1 MTRIVRCP
9 RNDTSPREH
18 IASSHR
24 RSPLTRGHPRC
35 GFTTATGKVAR
46 HRPRENKKKSHAAG
60 CVDDS
65 PLASRRI
72 LDAPDGCKPP
82 SGLPVH
88 SRVRLL
94 LVGLVGG
101 VGESRLAVVQ
111 RAPAR
116 GYGWSVS
123 RKSVDRVGARV
134 ARRGA
139 RGLGARAAGDRGA
152 WRLALR
158 RVLARLPVRE
168 PTAPARPAGLCG
180 HQRRHTSTRPPTAS
194 ELGCCPCVPSMLN
207 LCIDTSPER
216 SGFNLFISMPPTDLF
231 VVVGS

>member
-1 MTRIVRCP
+1 MWSWSLVQVLSFVFRP
-9 RNDTSPREH
+9 RRLGGLLLSIPAEALASLRVFSTNRLERTNTQSWRTARATCSWYDSFGAQEMIRPRASSSPRP
-18 IASSHR
+18 IDAR
-24 RSPLTRGHPRC
+24 RSRADTPDAASRPRRERSPDAGRVRTKKSLTRP
-35 GFTTATGKVAR
+35 V
-46 HRPRENKKKSHAAG
+46 E
-60 CVDDS
+60 VDDS

-94 LVGLVGG
+94 LVSLVGG

-139 RGLGARAAGDRGA
+139 R
-152 WRLALR
+152 
-158 RVLARLPVRE
+158 V
-168 PTAPARPAGLCG
+168 
-180 HQRRHTSTRPPTAS
+180 
-194 ELGCCPCVPSMLN
+194 
-207 LCIDTSPER
+207 
-216 SGFNLFISMPPTDLF
+216 
-231 VVVGS
+231 

>member
-1 MTRIVRCP
+1 MIRP
-9 RNDTSPREH
+9 RASTSPRP
-18 IASSHR
+18 IDAR
-24 RSPLTRGHPRC
+24 RSRADTPDAASRP
-35 GFTTATGKVAR
+35 AR
-46 HRPRENKKKSHAAG
+46 ERSPDAGRVRTKKSHAAG

-94 LVGLVGG
+94 LVSLVGG

-139 RGLGARAAGDRGA
+139 R
-152 WRLALR
+152 
-158 RVLARLPVRE
+158 V
-168 PTAPARPAGLCG
+168 
-180 HQRRHTSTRPPTAS
+180 
-194 ELGCCPCVPSMLN
+194 
-207 LCIDTSPER
+207 
-216 SGFNLFISMPPTDLF
+216 
-231 VVVGS
+231 

>member
-1 MTRIVRCP
+1 MVSSSRFRLKPWPAFGCFQPTASNGLIRKVGAPLASCVFMIRIVRCP
-9 RNDTSPREH
+9 RNDTSPREL

-35 GFTTATGKVAR
+35 GFTTRTGKVAR
-46 HRPRENKKKSHAAG
+46 RRPRENKKKFTRPVE
-60 CVDDS
+60 VDDS

-94 LVGLVGG
+94 LVSLVGG
-101 VGESRLAVVQ
+101 VGESRLAVIQ

-139 RGLGARAAGDRGA
+139 R
-152 WRLALR
+152 
-158 RVLARLPVRE
+158 V
-168 PTAPARPAGLCG
+168 
-180 HQRRHTSTRPPTAS
+180 
-194 ELGCCPCVPSMLN
+194 
-207 LCIDTSPER
+207 
-216 SGFNLFISMPPTDLF
+216 
-231 VVVGS
+231 

>member
-1 MTRIVRCP
+1 MFRPRRLGGLLLSIPAEASASLRVFSTNRLERTNTQSWRTAHKRIVRCP
-9 RNDTSPREH
+9 RNDTSPREL

-35 GFTTATGKVAR
+35 GFTTRTGKVAR
-46 HRPRENKKKSHAAG
+46 RRPRENKKKSHAAG

-94 LVGLVGG
+94 LVSLVGG

-139 RGLGARAAGDRGA
+139 R
-152 WRLALR
+152 
-158 RVLARLPVRE
+158 V
-168 PTAPARPAGLCG
+168 
-180 HQRRHTSTRPPTAS
+180 
-194 ELGCCPCVPSMLN
+194 
-207 LCIDTSPER
+207 
-216 SGFNLFISMPPTDLF
+216 
-231 VVVGS
+231 